1 MDPEI
6 FADRRAGAPAPRDP
20 LDGFPAAEP
29 GGDLAFRDDLTGLLN
44 RRALNLLFAE
54 RWRPLLAA
62 HGEITLLIFDLDL
75 FKELNDS
82 YGHMVGDQ
90 ILRRTAELLRSTFRA
105 GDLLVRYGGDE
116 FVAVLPGAGAAEAP
130 PLVARLRQALS
141 TESLPAPLR
150 PRARRLPLGCSVG
163 IAAAPEDALG
173 GEELLEVADRRLYA
187 EKRARRRLWRR
198 RAGWLAVLLVAAVT
212 AFWVGRE
219 RGEEPPSAPPVDGPA
234 AVVPTV
240 LPERAAEIAAL
251 RAEVARL
258 GEELERARRERVE
271 SRERGARV
279 AELEGTIAAL
289 ESELRRLGT
298 EPAAEPETPPEPR
311 SAPARD
317 APLLPPPPE
326 RAAPLATAR
335 PTPAPTAVPVP
346 PRVTLPELVSVP
358 RPEYPPLAK
367 RLRRAAKVELVV
379 EIGIDGRVRAARQEG
394 PPVGLGFDE
403 AARQAAMRA
412 VYRPATRDGEP
423 IPAEARLTVTFSLG
437 EGETP

>member
-187 EKRARRRLWRR
+187 EKRARRRPWRR

-219 RGEEPPSAPPVDGPA
+219 RGGEPPSAPPVDGPA
-234 AVVPTV
+234 AVVPTL
-240 LPERAAEIAAL
+240 LPERAVEIAAL

-271 SRERGARV
+271 SRERGRAWPSSRGRSRRSRASCGGSAR
-279 AELEGTIAAL
+279 
-289 ESELRRLGT
+289 SR
-298 EPAAEPETPPEPR
+298 PR
-311 SAPARD
+311 SR
-317 APLLPPPPE
+317 
-326 RAAPLATAR
+326 R
-335 PTPAPTAVPVP
+335 
-346 PRVTLPELVSVP
+346 P
-358 RPEYPPLAK
+358 RPNLDPRRHEMHRFSHLRPSAPRRSPPLARP
-367 RLRRAAKVELVV
+367 RLPPLSPYRR
-379 EIGIDGRVRAARQEG
+379 G
-394 PPVGLGFDE
+394 
-403 AARQAAMRA
+403 
-412 VYRPATRDGEP
+412 
-423 IPAEARLTVTFSLG
+423 
-437 EGETP
+437 